1 MPGPEATDRERL
13 LRLID
18 GGPDVVRE
26 LQAER
31 AAEAPKAPV
40 AEPRPAPA
48 PLAAAPAPAAS
59 PKPRLSE
66 KQKVRLAQ
74 AALAAMV
81 AVFAIWSLT
90 GALKNVPKTAPPS
103 QEVPAGGVDSLR
115 LVGVDWAERPVA
127 LLEDKVSG
135 KTYFVKKNDTVL
147 GARVKDIQKDHVTVS
162 FRGKAV
168 ELR

>member
-18 GGPDVVRE
+18 GGPEVVRE

-31 AAEAPKAPV
+31 AAEAPKRAAPE
-40 AEPRPAPA
+40 AKPAPA
-48 PLAAAPAPAAS
+48 QLTAPSAK
-59 PKPRLSE
+59 PKPSLSE
-66 KQKVRLAQ
+66 AQKVRLAQ
-74 AALAAMV
+74 AGLAAIV
-81 AVFAIWSLT
+81 AVFAIWAVA
-90 GALKNVPKTAPPS
+90 GALKDRPKAAAPAQDIAS
-103 QEVPAGGVDSLR
+103 SVDSLR

-135 KTYFVKKNDTVL
+135 KTYFVKKNDAVL
-147 GARVKDIQKDHVTVS
+147 GARVKDIQKDHVTVYH
-162 FRGKAV
+162 RGKVV